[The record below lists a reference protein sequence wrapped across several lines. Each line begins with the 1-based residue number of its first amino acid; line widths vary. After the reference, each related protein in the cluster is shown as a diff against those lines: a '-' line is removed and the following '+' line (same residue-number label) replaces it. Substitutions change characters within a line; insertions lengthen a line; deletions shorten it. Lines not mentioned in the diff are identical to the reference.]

1 MTLALSLCTL
11 LQAAIQ
17 PTYTFK
23 HINAREGMSNDFILD
38 MAIDGQGFVWSATES
53 GLNKWT
59 GNGNIVY
66 KENNSGLVSN
76 ELTSLYYD
84 TSTNILWI
92 GSKEV
97 GISLFDCRT
106 QQFQNMTTREGL
118 SNNDISDIMPAG
130 DQGIWIV
137 YFSGNIDLYDKAN
150 GNITR
155 YNRQNVAGL
164 TGRNRCCRDDNNG
177 LLYLGHAGSGM
188 SIINLKDRTARQFR
202 HDATNPKSIPGDNV
216 RSIYIDHLKNVW
228 VGTNGGL
235 ALFNP
240 LTEEFTCFRH
250 DSKDAHSLVGDNIH
264 SITEMHDE
272 TLWIASDLGGI
283 SILDLHNFEKQTRRN
298 WRLKT
303 SPIPTATCHRPT
315 PASFWKINST
325 IYG

>member
-1 MTLALSLCTL
+1 MKKFFLTLALSLCTL
-11 LQAAIQ
+11 SQAAIQ
-17 PTYTFK
+17 SSYTFR
-23 HINAREGMSNDFILD
+23 HINAQKGMSNDFILD

-92 GSKEV
+92 GSKDA

-106 QQFQNMTTREGL
+106 QQFQNMTTKKEGL
-118 SNNDISDIMPAG
+118 SGNDISDIMPAG
-130 DQGIWIV
+130 EQGIWIV
-137 YFSGNIDLYDKAN
+137 YWSGNIDLYDKAN
-150 GNITR
+150 GSITR
-155 YNRQNVAGL
+155 YNQQNVAGL

-177 LLYLGHAGSGM
+177 FLYLGHTGNGM

-250 DSKDAHSLVGDNIH
+250 DSKDA
-264 SITEMHDE
+264 
-272 TLWIASDLGGI
+272 
-283 SILDLHNFEKQTRRN
+283 
-298 WRLKT
+298 
-303 SPIPTATCHRPT
+303 
-315 PASFWKINST
+315 
-325 IYG
+325 Y